1 MFVMFVIVNVFIIN
15 KGSSSSS
22 SSSSS
27 TAEVAVGICAN
38 ISLLWETMSS

>member
-15 KGSSSSS
+15 KGSS

-38 ISLLWETMSS
+38 ISLLWETVSS

>member
-22 SSSSS
+22 SSS
-27 TAEVAVGICAN
+27 TAQVEVGICAN